1 MEVELPK
8 WARFPL
14 LGLYAAV
21 FGCDLKEA
29 MVTDLSEYSSFK
41 ELFVRRLKAGARKI
55 DSLHCMVCVYVI
67 SGTIYNVVYK
77 GINSSHTNCI

>member
-8 WARFPL
+8 WVRLPL
-14 LGLYAAV
+14 LGLYVTV

-41 ELFVRRLKAGARKI
+41 ELFVRQLRPGARKI
-55 DSLHCMVCVYVI
+55 DSLHDVVCINVRVI
-67 SGTIYNVVYK
+67 
-77 GINSSHTNCI
+77 